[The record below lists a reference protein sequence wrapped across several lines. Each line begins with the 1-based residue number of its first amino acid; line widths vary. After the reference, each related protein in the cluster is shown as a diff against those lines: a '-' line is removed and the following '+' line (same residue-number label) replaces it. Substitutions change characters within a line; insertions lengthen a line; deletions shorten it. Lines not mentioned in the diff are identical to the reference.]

1 MEYSTQRKIQS
12 QQRNIII
19 WVNGLYFAELTE
31 RSTYD
36 QKLIKKKS
44 YLKLTLVKV
53 KREKK
58 RCEKNT
64 NKDSKN
70 KKQLPNTNWQG
81 IRVMWDMLPD

>member
-58 RCEKNT
+58 
-64 NKDSKN
+64 KDV
-70 KKQLPNTNWQG
+70 KKTPTKILK
-81 IRVMWDMLPD
+81 IRSNFQTQTGKE